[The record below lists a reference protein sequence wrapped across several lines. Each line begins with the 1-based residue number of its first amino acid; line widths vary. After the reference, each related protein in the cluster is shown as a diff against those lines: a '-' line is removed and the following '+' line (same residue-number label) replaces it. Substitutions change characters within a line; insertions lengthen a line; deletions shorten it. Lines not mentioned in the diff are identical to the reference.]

1 MRCLIT
7 GCEGFLGSHLA
18 DLLVS
23 KNVDVVGLVFED
35 ACNLK
40 HLDGK
45 ITTVEVDL
53 RDQARVRSAVEST
66 SPDVVFHLAAQSFV
80 TVSWQDPELT
90 LATNVLGTFYL
101 LEALREQGSKALI
114 EVVGSSAV
122 YGPCSAGE
130 MPLREGQEFRPT
142 SMYAVSKVTEDMLA
156 YFYWRVFGLR
166 IVRVRPFNMTG
177 PRKTGDAVSDFA
189 RGVVDVEKGRRDI
202 LEVGNLD
209 AVRDYSDGR
218 DGAEALWLL
227 AARGEPGETYQI
239 CSGQERSLRSVLHEL
254 LSIASIDVPVVT
266 SPSKLRPHDDP
277 IYVGDLSRLRKLG
290 WEPRIP
296 FAQTLAD
303 TLQYW
308 REAGDRGVGNSSLNH
323 LAEGVS
329 A

>member
-23 KNVDVVGLVFED
+23 KNVEVIGLVYED
-35 ACNLK
+35 PHNLK

-45 ITTVEVDL
+45 IELVQADL
-53 RDQARVRSAVEST
+53 RDQAKVRPLVQYAK
-66 SPDVVFHLAAQSFV
+66 PDVVYHLAAQSFV
-80 TVSWQDPELT
+80 TVSWEDPELT

-114 EVVGSSAV
+114 EVISSSAV
-122 YGPCSAGE
+122 YGPCSVSE
-130 MPLREGQEFRPT
+130 MPLQEGHEFRPT

-166 IVRVRPFNMTG
+166 IVRVRPFNVTG
-177 PRKTGDAVSDFA
+177 PRKTGDAPSDFA
-189 RGVVDVEKGRRDI
+189 RGIVDVEKGRSGTVK
-202 LEVGNLD
+202 VGNLD

-227 AARGEPGETYQI
+227 AKRGEPGEAYHI
-239 CSGQERSLRSVLHEL
+239 SSGQERSLRSVLHEL
-254 LSIASIDVPVVT
+254 LSIACIDAPVET

-277 IYVGDLSRLRKLG
+277 IYVGDHSRLRNLG

-308 REAGDRGVGNSSLNH
+308 RDAGTDGGNGS
-323 LAEGVS
+323 
-329 A
+329 

>member
-18 DLLVS
+18 DLLVR
-23 KNVDVVGLVFED
+23 KNVEVIGLVYED
-35 ACNLK
+35 PHNLK

-45 ITTVEVDL
+45 IELVQADL
-53 RDQARVRSAVEST
+53 RDQAKVRPLVQYAK
-66 SPDVVFHLAAQSFV
+66 PDVVYHLAAQSFV
-80 TVSWQDPELT
+80 TVSWEDPELT

-114 EVVGSSAV
+114 EVISSSAV
-122 YGPCSAGE
+122 YGPCSVSE
-130 MPLREGQEFRPT
+130 MPLQEGHEFRPT

-166 IVRVRPFNMTG
+166 IVRVRPFNVTG
-177 PRKTGDAVSDFA
+177 PRKTGDAPSDFA
-189 RGVVDVEKGRRDI
+189 RGIVDVEKGRSSTVK
-202 LEVGNLD
+202 VGNLD

-227 AARGEPGETYQI
+227 AERGEPGEAYHI
-239 CSGQERSLRSVLHEL
+239 SSGQERSLRSVLHEL
-254 LSIASIDVPVVT
+254 LSIACIDAPVET

-277 IYVGDLSRLRKLG
+277 IYVGDHSRLRNLG

-308 REAGDRGVGNSSLNH
+308 RDAGTDGGNGS
-323 LAEGVS
+323 
-329 A
+329 